1 MNGISQHGCTAT
13 QYAGNEFDDGE
24 RYIAKRSP

>member
-1 MNGISQHGCTAT
+1 MNGISQHGCTAA
-13 QYAGNEFDDGE
+13 QYAGNELNDGK